1 MCSVLSAVGDSKIFV
16 YNSDAKRAVDLTAG
30 NRPAALDATDC
41 GKRVRVLARVC
52 VRACACVLACVCVRM
67 CVLFH
72 RQLTAVRVRLCA
84 WERAYVR
91 GVCACLYM

>member
-1 MCSVLSAVGDSKIFV
+1 MCVSVL
-16 YNSDAKRAVDLTAG
+16 VDLLCACE
-30 NRPAALDATDC
+30 C
-41 GKRVRVLARVC
+41 GCVLVCVLERVC
-52 VRACACVLACVCVRM
+52 LRACVLACVCVRM